1 MSLLLSASFWLV
13 ATVLLYFAFR
23 WLHQRWPRIWLSP
36 MILVPGL
43 LISGLLI
50 AHVPYSTYALRSHW
64 LSMMLGP
71 AVVAFA
77 LPIHE
82 HRQIILRHWFS
93 LTVGV
98 VVGMATAFGSA
109 LALASFF
116 DLPSGLARA
125 LAVRSIST
133 PFAIVAAPELG
144 GAADL
149 AAVFVVLTGVTG
161 MVVGDVL
168 LSWLPVRSVVAR
180 GALFGAAAHAVG
192 TATAHRRDVQEG
204 VVASLTMILSG
215 IAMVLLAPLLA
226 SFLAH

>member
-1 MSLLLSASFWLV
+1 MKFLLSATFWLA
-13 ATVLLYFAFR
+13 ATVLLYFLVR
-23 WLHQRWPRIWLSP
+23 WLHRRWPRIWFSP
-36 MILVPGL
+36 LILVPGL
-43 LISGLLI
+43 LISALLLI
-50 AHVPYSTYALRSHW
+50 HVPYTTYALRSHW

-82 HRQIILRHWFS
+82 HRRVIARHWFA

-98 VVGMATAFGSA
+98 IVGMATAFASA
-109 LALASFF
+109 LAMAHVFN
-116 DLPSGLARA
+116 LPVALSNA

-144 GAADL
+144 GTADL
-149 AAVFVVLTGVTG
+149 AAVFVVLTGVVG
-161 MVVGDVL
+161 MVIGDVL
-168 LSWLPVRSVVAR
+168 LRWLPVRSVVAR

-192 TATAHRRDVQEG
+192 TVTAHRRDVQEG

-215 IAMVLLAPLLA
+215 IAMVLLSPVLA
-226 SFLAH
+226 SFIAR